1 MGSPDEVGPI
11 FDKVV
16 ERFKRV
22 SRKRRPLQV
31 IEQANAMLLNVIK
44 NTESK
49 KGDLVTVIKQLQDSG
64 YLVQL

>member
-22 SRKRRPLQV
+22 SRKKRPLHV
-31 IEQANAMLLNVIK
+31 IEKANAMLLNVLK
-44 NTESK
+44 NPESK
-49 KGDLVTVIKQLQDSG
+49 KGELVTVIKQLQDSG

>member
-31 IEQANAMLLNVIK
+31 IEQANAMLLAVVK
-44 NTESK
+44 NPESK
-49 KGDLVTVIKQLQDSG
+49 KAELVTVIKQLQDSG

>member
-22 SRKRRPLQV
+22 SRKRRPLHV
-31 IEQANAMLLNVIK
+31 IEQANAMLLNVLK
-44 NTESK
+44 NPESK
-49 KGDLVTVIKQLQDSG
+49 KGELVTVIKQLQDSG

>member
-31 IEQANAMLLNVIK
+31 IEKANAMLLNVVK
-44 NTESK
+44 NPESK
-49 KGDLVTVIKQLQDSG
+49 KGELVTVIKQLQDSG
-64 YLVQL
+64 FLVQL

>member
-22 SRKRRPLQV
+22 SRKRRPLNV
-31 IEQANAMLLNVIK
+31 IEQANAMLLNVVK
-44 NTESK
+44 NPESK
-49 KGDLVTVIKQLQDSG
+49 KGELVTVIKQLQDSG

>member
-31 IEQANAMLLNVIK
+31 IEQANAMLLTVVK
-44 NTESK
+44 NLESK
-49 KGDLVTVIKQLQDSG
+49 KGELVTVIKQLQDSG

>member
-1 MGSPDEVGPI
+1 MGKPDEVGPI

-16 ERFKRV
+16 ERFKRI

-31 IEQANAMLLNVIK
+31 IEQANAMLLTVVK
-44 NTESK
+44 NPESK
-49 KGDLVTVIKQLQDSG
+49 KGEFVTVIKQLQDSG

>member
-31 IEQANAMLLNVIK
+31 IEKANAMLLNVVK
-44 NTESK
+44 NPESK
-49 KGDLVTVIKQLQDSG
+49 KGELVTVIKQLQDSG

>member
-16 ERFKRV
+16 ERLKRV

-31 IEQANAMLLNVIK
+31 IDQANAMLLTVVK
-44 NTESK
+44 NPESK
-49 KGDLVTVIKQLQDSG
+49 KGELVTVIKQLQDSG

>member
-22 SRKRRPLQV
+22 SRKRMPLQV
-31 IEQANAMLLNVIK
+31 IEKANAMLLNVVK
-44 NTESK
+44 NPESK
-49 KGDLVTVIKQLQDSG
+49 KGELVTVIKQLQDSG